1 MKLKKLMLTGVLVCG
16 LIFAGCGS
24 TSESNSGK
32 EDAANSDVQDTWDDI
47 SGDGAEENENE
58 SEDDV
63 EDDVDEKSGNEDDA
77 VVDTSLP
84 DEVDD
89 SWYIDN
95 GNAIT
100 EGIFTV
106 GRDVKAGSYAITNP
120 DEDNWLYVYIFETL
134 DDYLGYYRTDPKST
148 AGEEYDA
155 LTANSYYETI
165 LYPGDECTVNMSDG
179 NILKVFGSIGTM
191 INEDEPNDIFT
202 AGECKELKPGV
213 YSSAQIEPGTY
224 AVMYPTE
231 PEEMLSDIVLF
242 ENDELYKAFKTTK
255 TVTVGDKN
263 SAIMKNGLYDVEV
276 RDDEPCFLNLTDDSI
291 LYVDFRGCYI
301 QKVNMNWSQK

>member
-24 TSESNSGK
+24 TSKGNSGK
-32 EDAANSDVQDTWDDI
+32 EDAANSDVQEAWDDI
-47 SGDGAEENENE
+47 SGDGEESE
-58 SEDDV
+58 SEDDATS
-63 EDDVDEKSGNEDDA
+63 EDAVDEESDGKNET

-84 DEVDD
+84 DEVDS
-89 SWYIDN
+89 SWYMDN
-95 GNAIT
+95 GDAIT

-106 GRDVKAGSYAITNP
+106 GRDVKAGSYTITNP
-120 DEDNWLYVYIFETL
+120 DEDDWLYVYIFETL

-165 LYPGDECTVNMSDG
+165 LYPGDECNVNLSDG
-179 NILKVFGSIGTM
+179 NVMKIFGSIGTM
-191 INEDEPNDIFT
+191 INDEGTDDIFV

-231 PEEMLSDIVLF
+231 PEELLSDIVLF
-242 ENDELYKAFKTTK
+242 ENKELYKAFKTTK

-301 QKVNMNWSQK
+301 QKVTMNWSQK

>member
-1 MKLKKLMLTGVLVCG
+1 MKLKKLMLTRVLVCG
-16 LIFAGCGS
+16 LIFAGCGGDIGN
-24 TSESNSGK
+24 SEK
-32 EDAANSDVQDTWDDI
+32 EEAVNSDVQEAWDDI
-47 SGDGAEENENE
+47 SGDSADEDE
-58 SEDDV
+58 SEDDTTS
-63 EDDVDEKSGNEDDA
+63 EDAEDEESDDKNEAVTDV
-77 VVDTSLP
+77 SLP

-106 GRDVKAGSYAITNP
+106 GKDVKAGSYNITNP
-120 DEDNWLYVYIFETL
+120 DEDDWLYIYVFETL

-179 NILKVFGSIGTM
+179 NVLKVFGSIGTM
-191 INEDEPNDIFT
+191 INDEGVDDIFT

-213 YSSAQIEPGTY
+213 YSSAQIEQGTY

-255 TVTVGDKN
+255 TVTVGDEN

-276 RDDEPCFLNLTDDSI
+276 RDDKPCFLNLTDDSI

-301 QKVNMNWSQK
+301 QKVTMNWSQK

>member
-1 MKLKKLMLTGVLVCG
+1 MKLKNLIITGILLTIM
-16 LIFAGCGS
+16 IFTGCDGKS
-24 TSESNSGK
+24 DADEESDDKN
-32 EDAANSDVQDTWDDI
+32 ETVTDV
-47 SGDGAEENENE
+47 
-58 SEDDV
+58 
-63 EDDVDEKSGNEDDA
+63 
-77 VVDTSLP
+77 SLP

-106 GRDVKAGSYAITNP
+106 GKDVKAGSYNITNP
-120 DEDNWLYVYIFETL
+120 DEDDWLYIYVFETL

-179 NILKVFGSIGTM
+179 NVLKVFGSIGTM
-191 INEDEPNDIFT
+191 INDEGVDDIFT

-213 YSSAQIEPGTY
+213 YSSAQIEQGTY

-255 TVTVGDKN
+255 TVTVGDEN

-276 RDDEPCFLNLTDDSI
+276 RDDKPCFLNMTDDSI

-301 QKVNMNWSQK
+301 QKVTMNWSQK